1 MLKMPIPGK
10 FSSLFGW
17 TIKGKKIGAFYI
29 FLQVFNSKLARFTTN
44 VIKWIVHTRPLLVLK
59 LLQRYLLGFLLN
71 LAFLVQLMEED
82 QS

>member
-1 MLKMPIPGK
+1 MLASDKHSSLSRTLKKLWPLKNLTLGMLKMPIPGK

-44 VIKWIVHTRPLLVLK
+44 VIK
-59 LLQRYLLGFLLN
+59 
-71 LAFLVQLMEED
+71 
-82 QS
+82 